1 MTPKE
6 VIIAKDRKRRE
17 IEVAENM
24 IRLAAFEALAPYHK
38 PHKSRIKRDHFH
50 GVDITEI
57 EIENDARKWKLTIK
71 RITGKRL
78 SGGWSTEVF
87 FDFPGINVTDLL
99 RSECEKYSKLV
110 AV

>member
-1 MTPKE
+1 MTVSEK
-6 VIIAKDRKRRE
+6 IGTKDRKKRE

-50 GVDITEI
+50 GIDITEI
-57 EIENDARKWKLTIK
+57 EIENNERKWNLTIK
-71 RITGKRL
+71 RVTGKKL

-87 FDFPGINVTDLL
+87 FDFPGVELTGML